1 MCTRA
6 VSGLAYFLEA
16 EGIATV
22 VLGLI
27 PHHVRKMRPPRA
39 LLVPFELGRPLGAPH
54 DPELQHEVLSAA
66 LGLLDQAGPGPI
78 VASFEASFE
87 AKSGAISADQEA
99 WVCPVSFPVAATGS
113 SLAERVGAEVR
124 LLQPWFNLAYRQRG
138 HTAADVSG
146 MDMDTLVGWLSEF
159 LDDPGPRVSPVAQA
173 SLSES
178 FKLGL
183 EDLKAFYLEAIT
195 VQPHSGSSSDLNTWF
210 WEETAAGE
218 LLWSLRERLWEHPDD
233 GIRLH
238 ARFTLVPVAQ
248 IDRREAQ

>member
-16 EGIATV
+16 EGIATI

-54 DPELQHEVLSAA
+54 DPEGQHEVLSAA
-66 LGLLDQAGPGPI
+66 LDLLDQAGPGPL
-78 VASFEASFE
+78 VASFEAE
-87 AKSGAISADQEA
+87 VGAIATEHDP
-99 WVCPVSFPVAATGS
+99 WVCPVSFPVAPTGS
-113 SLAERVGAEVR
+113 SLAERIGAEVR
-124 LLQPWFNLAYRQRG
+124 LLQPWFDLAYRQRG
-138 HTAADVSG
+138 HTAANVSG
-146 MDMDTLVGWLSEF
+146 MDIDTVVGWLCEF
-159 LDDPGPRVSPVAQA
+159 LGDPGPEGSPVAEA

-218 LLWSLRERLWEHPDD
+218 LLWSLHERLWEHPDD

-238 ARFTLVPVAQ
+238 TRFTLVPVTQ
-248 IDRREAQ
+248 IARRDAAG